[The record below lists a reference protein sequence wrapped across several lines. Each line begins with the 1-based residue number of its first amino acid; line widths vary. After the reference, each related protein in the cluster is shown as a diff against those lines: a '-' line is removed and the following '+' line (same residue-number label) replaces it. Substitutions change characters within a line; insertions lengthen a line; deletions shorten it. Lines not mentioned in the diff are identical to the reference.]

1 MKSLRTF
8 FNEEHNCPP
17 GKKYCPKCQM
27 CVAETCAE
35 KKMRKEENK

>member
-8 FNEEHNCPP
+8 LNEEHNCPP
-17 GKKYCPKCQM
+17 GKKYCPKWQM